1 LCPAE
6 NIYHQILTGNNDMNR
21 VLVTGANRGIGLE
34 LCRQLSTRGDE
45 VIAVCRQSNTEL
57 EALNI
62 RVIEGIDVT
71 DDESAW
77 TLSSRL
83 AGQPLDWLI
92 NNAGILSVQSLE
104 NLDFDEMQQ
113 QFSVNTLGPLRISSA
128 LLPNL
133 SAGSKIGII
142 TSRMGSVE
150 DNTSG
155 GYYGYRMSKA
165 AVNMVGMSLSRDL
178 KDRGI
183 AVALLHPG
191 MVATEMTGRQGV
203 SPEHAASGLIARMD
217 ELELDT
223 TGTFWHAEGE
233 RLPW

>member
-1 LCPAE
+1 
-6 NIYHQILTGNNDMNR
+6 MNR

-34 LCRQLSTRGDE
+34 LCRQLSARGDE
-45 VIAVCRQSNTEL
+45 PVAVCRQSSSAL

-62 RVIEGIDVT
+62 RVIEGIDVADADAT
-71 DDESAW
+71 RA
-77 TLSSRL
+77 LISSL
-83 AGQPLDWLI
+83 AGLPLDWLI
-92 NNAGILSVQSLE
+92 NNAGILAVDSLDKLE
-104 NLDFDEMQQ
+104 YDEMER
-113 QFSVNTLGPLRISSA
+113 QFRVNTIGPLRITSA

-133 SAGSKIGII
+133 STGSKVGIV
-142 TSRMGSVE
+142 TSRMGSIE

-165 AVNMVGMSLSRDL
+165 AVNMAGMSLSRDL

-191 MVATEMTGRQGV
+191 MVATEMTGGQGIPV
-203 SPEHAASGLIARMD
+203 EQAASGLIARMD
-217 ELELDT
+217 ELELSS
-223 TGTFWHAEGE
+223 TGTFWHAEGD